1 MQLQTAERKRAKI
14 KMGLQGPSG
23 SGKTYS
29 ALLLAYGLCGDWTKI
44 AVIDSENNSSNLY
57 DHLGKYNVVNI
68 QAPFTPE
75 QYIEA
80 IQLCEKAS
88 IEVIIIDSISHEWE
102 GQGGLL
108 EVLNNMIGNSFTNW
122 NKLTP
127 RHNSFIHHIL
137 QSPVHVIGTIRSK
150 QDYILSEKNGK
161 MVPEK
166 VGMKAITREGLD
178 YEFTLVFE
186 IDMKHNCTASKDRTS
201 LFVGKPEFI
210 ITPEVGQKI
219 LAWCN
224 QPSESIGVK
233 EEPVNTNEPPSD
245 RIMLHRINSCRTVD
259 ELVELYKANPS
270 IQQSM
275 LSEFTRKRQLLTVKT
290 DLKTIIKQKFSQN
303 GTSTNQ

>member
-57 DHLGKYNVVNI
+57 DHLGKYKVVNI

-80 IQLCEKAS
+80 IQLCEKSS
-88 IEVIIIDSISHEWE
+88 IEVIIIDSLSHEWE

-166 VGMKAITREGLD
+166 IGLKAITREGLD

-186 IDMKHNCTASKDRTS
+186 LDMKHNCTATKDRTS

-210 ITPEVGQKI
+210 ITPEIGQKI

-224 QPSESIGVK
+224 QPSETLETKV
-233 EEPVNTNEPPSD
+233 EPVD
-245 RIMLHRINSCRTVD
+245 RVMLHRINSCTTVD
-259 ELVELYKANPS
+259 ELVVLYKANPS
-270 IQQSM
+270 IQHSM
-275 LSEFTRKRQLLTVKT
+275 LSEFTRKRQILTVKT

-303 GTSTNQ
+303 GTANNK

>member
-23 SGKTYS
+23 CGKTYS
-29 ALLLAYGLCGDWTKI
+29 ALLLAFGLCGDWTKI

-57 DHLGKYNVVNI
+57 DHLGKYKVVNI

-75 QYIEA
+75 HYIEA
-80 IQLCEKAS
+80 IQLCEKSS

-108 EVLNNMIGNSFTNW
+108 EVLNNMVGNSFTNW

-137 QSPVHVIGTIRSK
+137 QSPLHVIGTIRSK

-166 VGMKAITREGLD
+166 IGLKAITREGLD

-186 IDMKHNCTASKDRTS
+186 IDMKHHCTATKDRTS
-201 LFVGKPEFI
+201 LFAGKPEFI

-224 QPSESIGVK
+224 EPKESNPQNISQPINQN
-233 EEPVNTNEPPSD
+233 PVDTM
-245 RIMLHRINSCRTVD
+245 MLHRINSCRTID
-259 ELVELYKANPS
+259 ELIALYKANPS

-290 DLKTIIKQKFSQN
+290 DLKTIIKQKYSQN
-303 GTSTNQ
+303 GTANNQ

>member
-1 MQLQTAERKRAKI
+1 
-14 KMGLQGPSG
+14 
-23 SGKTYS
+23 
-29 ALLLAYGLCGDWTKI
+29 
-44 AVIDSENNSSNLY
+44 
-57 DHLGKYNVVNI
+57 
-68 QAPFTPE
+68 
-75 QYIEA
+75 
-80 IQLCEKAS
+80 
-88 IEVIIIDSISHEWE
+88 
-102 GQGGLL
+102 
-108 EVLNNMIGNSFTNW
+108 MIGNSFTNW

-166 VGMKAITREGLD
+166 IGLKAITREGLD

-186 IDMKHNCTASKDRTS
+186 IDMKHNCTATKDRTS

-224 QPSESIGVK
+224 QPSETLETKV
-233 EEPVNTNEPPSD
+233 EPVD
-245 RIMLHRINSCRTVD
+245 RVMLHRINSCTTVD
-259 ELVELYKANPS
+259 ELVELYKSNPS

-275 LSEFTRKRQLLTVKT
+275 LSEFTRKRQILTVKT

-303 GTSTNQ
+303 GTANNK

>member
-29 ALLLAYGLCGDWTKI
+29 ALLLAFGLCGDWTKI

-57 DHLGKYNVVNI
+57 DHLGKYKVVNI

-75 QYIEA
+75 SYIEA
-80 IQLCEKAS
+80 IHLCEKAS
-88 IEVIIIDSISHEWE
+88 MEVIIIDSVSHEWE

-108 EVLNNMIGNSFTNW
+108 EVLNNMVGNSYTNW

-127 RHNSFIHHIL
+127 RHHSFIQNIL
-137 QSPVHVIGTIRSK
+137 QSPLHVISTIRSK
-150 QDYILSEKNGK
+150 QDYVLSEKNGK
-161 MVPEK
+161 MIPEK
-166 VGMKAITREGLD
+166 IGLKAITREGLD

-186 IDMKHNCTASKDRTS
+186 IDMKHHCTATKDRTS

-219 LAWCN
+219 LAWCDQPNESN
-224 QPSESIGVK
+224 QTI
-233 EEPVNTNEPPSD
+233 EPRAINEKPVD
-245 RIMLHRINSCRTVD
+245 TVMLHRINSCTTID
-259 ELVELYKANPS
+259 ELIQLFKSNPS

-290 DLKTIIKQKFSQN
+290 DLKTIIKQKFLQN
-303 GTSTNQ
+303 GTNNNQ

>member
-29 ALLLAYGLCGDWTKI
+29 ALLLAFGLCGDWTKI

-57 DHLGKYNVVNI
+57 DHLGKYKVVNI

-75 QYIEA
+75 KYIEA
-80 IQLCEKAS
+80 IQLCEKSS

-127 RHNSFIHHIL
+127 RHHAFIQHIL

-150 QDYILSEKNGK
+150 QDYVLSEKNGK
-161 MVPEK
+161 MIPEK
-166 VGMKAITREGLD
+166 IGLKGITREGLD
-178 YEFTLVFE
+178 YEWTLVFE
-186 IDMKHNCTASKDRTS
+186 IDMKHHCTATKDRTS

-224 QPSESIGVK
+224 QP
-233 EEPVNTNEPPSD
+233 PVSNLQTETRPINEKPVD
-245 RIMLHRINSCRTVD
+245 TVMLHRINSCTTID
-259 ELVELYKANPS
+259 ELIELFKSNPS

-303 GTSTNQ
+303 GTTTNQ